1 MDVIPDWF
9 WAAVVFI
16 YGAVVGSFLNVCIWR
31 LPRDESV
38 VHPPSHCP
46 HCGKALAPADL
57 VPLASQVLLR
67 GRCRYCGIGISW
79 RYFGVELLTGLCFV
93 VLFYR
98 FGLTVEMVA
107 NALFVATL
115 IVVLFVDLDHYVI
128 PDVTVYI
135 GIALGIL
142 KDVALIL
149 QGQRRLWHEV
159 PGTTLWVP
167 IPLSIIGLFLGAGA
181 LWLIAVV
188 ASAAF
193 GREAMGM
200 GDVFLLA
207 AMGANLTPG
216 QLALA
221 FFIAVAVGS
230 IVGVILMAMKL
241 RGRRDEVPFGPMLVV
256 GTFVALVF
264 GDQIIGAYLKVFTLQ
279 GGA

>member
-1 MDVIPDWF
+1 MPDWF
-9 WAAVVFI
+9 WVAVTFV

-38 VHPPSHCP
+38 VRPPSHCP
-46 HCGKALAPADL
+46 HCGKALAPGDL

-93 VLFYR
+93 ALFYR
-98 FGLTVEMVA
+98 FGMSFEMVA

-128 PDVTVYI
+128 PDITVYI

-142 KDVALIL
+142 KDVVLIV
-149 QGQRRLWHEV
+149 QGHRSLWQKV
-159 PGTTLWVP
+159 PIVDLWVP
-167 IPLSIIGLFLGAGA
+167 IPLSILGLLLGSGA
-181 LWLIAVV
+181 LWVIAVV

-207 AMGANLTPG
+207 AMGANLTPA
-216 QLALA
+216 QLAVA

-230 IVGVILMAMKL
+230 LIGVALIGLKL

-256 GTFVALVF
+256 GTFIALVF
-264 GDQIIGAYLKVFTLQ
+264 GDAIIGEYMKVFSMT